1 MGVLVRRACGF
12 LLPLFALFA
21 IFAILQPA
29 RMQHILADFSPRSVG
44 IVLLVLL
51 MRELTKAA
59 RWWYY
64 LHVAG
69 VPLNPGDGAANF
81 LAGQAVGILPLG
93 EVLRARLLREHGVPA
108 YDAIPAVVM
117 QLTCDMTAYALIALA
132 AAYRGMIAWWLAL
145 LPLLLPVALA
155 ALFSSKRCAA
165 RVSRMLQRHR
175 ATARFVPVE
184 ADVRA
189 QAIRLFRPRALLCGI
204 ILSLAATAM
213 SAVILLTLVNDLSR
227 ATLGWADA
235 LVANALSTLV
245 GIISLVPGGWGVADG
260 SLGGLLSL
268 FGVGASVAFSVT
280 LVYRFLDS
288 LFRTLLG
295 IFVLFMRYRAL
306 FFAAPDEKPHPRPQP
321 VPVESFVSRD

>member
-1 MGVLVRRACGF
+1 
-12 LLPLFALFA
+12 
-21 IFAILQPA
+21 
-29 RMQHILADFSPRSVG
+29 
-44 IVLLVLL
+44 
-51 MRELTKAA
+51 
-59 RWWYY
+59 
-64 LHVAG
+64 
-69 VPLNPGDGAANF
+69 
-81 LAGQAVGILPLG
+81 
-93 EVLRARLLREHGVPA
+93 
-108 YDAIPAVVM
+108 
-117 QLTCDMTAYALIALA
+117 
-132 AAYRGMIAWWLAL
+132 MIAWWLAL

-155 ALFSSKRCAA
+155 AIFSSERFAA
-165 RVSRMLQRHR
+165 RVHRMLQRHR

-204 ILSLAATAM
+204 TLSIAATAM

-245 GIISLVPGGWGVADG
+245 GIISLVPGGWGTADG

-295 IFVLFMRYRAL
+295 ICVLFTRYRAL
-306 FFAAPDEKPHPRPQP
+306 FFAVPDDRPKPQPQP
-321 VPVESFVSRD
+321 VPVESLVIRD